1 MTKRLNS
8 RFALEH
14 RYADQE
20 NSTNCKE
27 CAWGKH
33 APHDGSSSCLSCT
46 WTYFGSP
53 NCDVPVLGTIVLFTI
68 VVVVMISIVYG
79 VRHTRSLRGK
89 LKNSLAELES
99 YSEDV
104 KLLAAAWELQ
114 WNQIKLGPEVARG
127 GGGVVRGV

>member
-1 MTKRLNS
+1 MFKLH
-8 RFALEH
+8 L
-14 RYADQE
+14 DI
-20 NSTNCKE
+20 
-27 CAWGKH
+27 
-33 APHDGSSSCLSCT
+33 L
-46 WTYFGSP
+46 GSP

-127 GGGVVRGV
+127 GGGVVRGVVWCLSVWCLTVRMNTHSYREHSLISRTLNLHQTGTYRRTQ